1 MTYTNAGRVLD
12 IVADFGN
19 HNPKAFE
26 PKHAKL
32 SHRYH
37 PEQKLAIPSDWAFPG
52 PVLQKDPNSG
62 DNTINE
68 GVHPCSVVLPRLHC
82 LI

>member
-37 PEQKLAIPSDWAFPG
+37 PEQKLAIPSD
-52 PVLQKDPNSG
+52 
-62 DNTINE
+62 
-68 GVHPCSVVLPRLHC
+68 
-82 LI
+82 